1 MNANNYV
8 NFDLIKF
15 ATLIGVLIIL
25 NYFLWSINSWQIL
38 RFINFF
44 FLITIFVYFFISKK
58 FNYLW
63 YLKLIIFLLL
73 IICLGTPTIP
83 IDSRTF
89 FLLPGKILFYESDLY
104 IRLSIYSSTIN
115 FVGHDFLDTVF
126 SRPKLASSLSATFA
140 QILGFWNDIF
150 PKTINVI
157 IILPAILFLISYF
170 KDRVLIQLWL
180 FSILFLSGKLFVNGL
195 MDGILSLYFVS
206 SILATYK
213 ISITKSLYERNKLY
227 FLMFIF
233 FIILS
238 LSKHEGGVMVPLIL
252 LSKFL
257 LDFIYKSKFDYKYLL
272 ITIFSLLPII
282 FWRYIFLKSG
292 SKMEFLHHG
301 DPITR
306 FIERLSSSD
315 DLLTLFSFLVFNE
328 KLIISLVV
336 FIICAFKFY
345 SHNRK
350 LILFVTIN
358 FLLYFV
364 ALISAVMI
372 STHSVLEQLDQSSV
386 RIFIPLVLLLVY
398 FSIFL
403 TKNNYSIDKR

>member
-1 MNANNYV
+1 MNANNYI
-8 NFDLIKF
+8 NLDLVKY
-15 ATLIGVLIIL
+15 ATLMGALIVF
-25 NYFLWSINSWQIL
+25 NYFLWSIHSWQIL

-44 FLITIFVYFFISKK
+44 LLFSILIYFFISNK
-58 FNYLW
+58 FSYLW

-89 FLLPGKILFYESDLY
+89 FLLPGKILFHESNLY
-104 IRLSIYSSTIN
+104 MRLSIYASSIN

-157 IILPAILFLISYF
+157 IILPAILFLISFF

-180 FSILFLSGKLFVNGL
+180 FSMLFFSGKLFVNGL

-206 SILATYK
+206 SILVTYK
-213 ISITKSLYERNKLY
+213 ISITKNLYEKKMLY
-227 FLMFIF
+227 FLIFIF
-233 FIILS
+233 FVILT
-238 LSKHEGGVMVPLIL
+238 LCKHEGGVMISLVFLSKLIL
-252 LSKFL
+252 
-257 LDFIYKSKFDYKYLL
+257 DFMYKSKFDYKHFL
-272 ITIFSLLPII
+272 ITLFSLFPII
-282 FWRYIFLKSG
+282 FWRYIFLESG
-292 SKMEFLHHG
+292 SKMEFLDYG
-301 DPITR
+301 NPIYR

-315 DLLTLFSFLVFNE
+315 DLLTLFSFLLYNE
-328 KLIISLVV
+328 KLIFSLVI

-345 SHNRK
+345 SYNKK
-350 LILFVTIN
+350 LILFVSIN
-358 FLLYFV
+358 FLLYFL

-372 STHSVLEQLDQSSV
+372 STHSVLEQLEQSSV

-403 TKNNYSIDKR
+403 IKNNYSIDKR

>member
-8 NFDLIKF
+8 NFDLVKY
-15 ATLIGVLIIL
+15 ATLISALIVF

-44 FLITIFVYFFISKK
+44 FLIAILVYFFVSKK
-58 FNYLW
+58 FNNLW

-73 IICLGTPTIP
+73 IICLGTPTVP
-83 IDSRTF
+83 IDSRAF
-89 FLLPGKILFYESDLY
+89 FLLPGKILFHESNLY
-104 IRLSIYSSTIN
+104 MRLGVYTNTIN
-115 FVGHDFLDTVF
+115 FFGHDFLDTVY

-157 IILPAILFLISYF
+157 IILPAILFLISFF

-180 FSILFLSGKLFVNGL
+180 FLMLFFSGKLFVNGL

-206 SILATYK
+206 SILVTYK
-213 ISITKSLYERNKLY
+213 ISTTKNLFEKKKLY
-227 FLMFIF
+227 FLMFFF

-238 LSKHEGGVMVPLIL
+238 LCKHEGGVMIPLIL

-257 LDFIYKSKFDYKYLL
+257 LDFLYKSKFDYKYLV
-272 ITIFSLLPII
+272 ITIFSLFPII

-292 SKMEFLHHG
+292 SKMEFLHYG
-301 DPITR
+301 NPISR
-306 FIERLSSSD
+306 LIERLLSGD
-315 DLLTLFSFLVFNE
+315 DLLTLFSFLVYNE
-328 KLIISLVV
+328 KLILSLVI

-345 SHNRK
+345 SYNKK
-350 LILFVTIN
+350 LILFISIN

-372 STHSVLEQLDQSSV
+372 STHSVLVQLEHSSV

-403 TKNNYSIDKR
+403 IKNNYSIDKR

>member
-1 MNANNYV
+1 M
-8 NFDLIKF
+8 
-15 ATLIGVLIIL
+15 
-25 NYFLWSINSWQIL
+25 
-38 RFINFF
+38 
-44 FLITIFVYFFISKK
+44 
-58 FNYLW
+58 
-63 YLKLIIFLLL
+63 
-73 IICLGTPTIP
+73 
-83 IDSRTF
+83 
-89 FLLPGKILFYESDLY
+89 
-104 IRLSIYSSTIN
+104 
-115 FVGHDFLDTVF
+115 
-126 SRPKLASSLSATFA
+126 
-140 QILGFWNDIF
+140 
-150 PKTINVI
+150 
-157 IILPAILFLISYF
+157 
-170 KDRVLIQLWL
+170 
-180 FSILFLSGKLFVNGL
+180 LFLSGKLFVNGL

-350 LILFVTIN
+350 LILFVSELNSFT
-358 FLLYFV
+358 FLRV
-364 ALISAVMI
+364 C
-372 STHSVLEQLDQSSV
+372 SS
-386 RIFIPLVLLLVY
+386 
-398 FSIFL
+398 S
-403 TKNNYSIDKR
+403 

>member
-1 MNANNYV
+1 MNANNNI
-8 NFDLIKF
+8 NFDLVKY
-15 ATLIGVLIIL
+15 ATLIGVLIVF

-44 FLITIFVYFFISKK
+44 LLIGVLVYFFVSKK
-58 FNYLW
+58 FNHLW
-63 YLKLIIFLLL
+63 YLKLLIFLLL

-89 FLLPGKILFYESDLY
+89 FLLPGKILFYESNLY
-104 IRLSIYSSTIN
+104 MRLSINTSTIN

-157 IILPAILFLISYF
+157 IILPAIFVLISFF
-170 KDRVLIQLWL
+170 KDRVLIQLWIFLML
-180 FSILFLSGKLFVNGL
+180 FFSGKLFVNGL

-206 SILATYK
+206 SILITYK
-213 ISITKSLYERNKLY
+213 ISITKNLHEKKILY

-238 LSKHEGGVMVPLIL
+238 LCKHEGGVMIPLIL

-257 LDFIYKSKFDYKYLL
+257 LDFMYKSKFDYKYLL

-282 FWRYIFLKSG
+282 FWRYIFLKSD
-292 SKMEFLHHG
+292 SKMEFLHYG
-301 DPITR
+301 NPISR
-306 FIERLSSSD
+306 FIERLSNSD
-315 DLLTLFSFLVFNE
+315 DLQTLFNFLLYND
-328 KLIISLVV
+328 KLILSLAI

-345 SHNRK
+345 SYNKK
-350 LILFVTIN
+350 LILFVSIN
-358 FLLYFV
+358 FLLYFT
-364 ALISAVMI
+364 ALISAVLI
-372 STHSVLEQLDQSSV
+372 STHSVLEQLEQSSA